1 MPLKYLSNFWKSLD
15 MPLINCNLEL
25 NLKWAK
31 YCALSADGAE
41 NANDN
46 SNNISFTIKY
56 TKLYVPVV
64 TLSTRDNQKLSRIL
78 SKGFERSAYW
88 NDYKQ
93 NVKIKLLLMNI
104 DIFSNQ
110 MLLESID

>member
-64 TLSTRDNQKLSRIL
+64 TLSTRELLNYQEFL
-78 SKGFERSAYW
+78 
-88 NDYKQ
+88 
-93 NVKIKLLLMNI
+93 VKDLKDQFIGMIINRT
-104 DIFSNQ
+104 
-110 MLLESID
+110 